1 MTLTPEQVDVM
12 LADFA
17 MQNDSLLAKTQQER
31 PAVHDAVMNL
41 LTILSKKFGTQA
53 YVTTPAPQ
61 SVPDDS
67 IPKVGDRFFQKED
80 ELKRI
85 WEIEK
90 IENGNYQFKR
100 LDDGWIDVS
109 PLEPIKYSFKVGR
122 LIKVKDKATPA
133 PQPVAAPKPAPVRR
147 KVQVQPEQI
156 VQVTPVQPE
165 PVEELTEQEL
175 KEAIDSLKPIAAF
188 DDEVKQE
195 LNALKIRL
203 KALKQKKS

>member
-61 SVPDDS
+61 
-67 IPKVGDRFFQKED
+67 
-80 ELKRI
+80 
-85 WEIEK
+85 
-90 IENGNYQFKR
+90 
-100 LDDGWIDVS
+100 
-109 PLEPIKYSFKVGR
+109 PIS
-122 LIKVKDKATPA
+122 
-133 PQPVAAPKPAPVRR
+133 APKPAPVRR
-147 KVQVQPEQI
+147 KVKVQPEPVVQI
-156 VQVTPVQPE
+156 APVQPE